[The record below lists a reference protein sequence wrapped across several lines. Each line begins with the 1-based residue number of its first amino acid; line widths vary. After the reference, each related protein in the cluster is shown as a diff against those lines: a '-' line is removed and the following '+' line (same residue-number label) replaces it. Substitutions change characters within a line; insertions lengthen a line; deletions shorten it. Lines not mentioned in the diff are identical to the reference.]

1 LALFVLFLNECS
13 FNKNNSFMPRTQQQ
27 FQVMQEESRAAILQA
42 ASELFAEQGFVHTS
56 VSAIAKRAGISQGLM
71 YNYFASKDEL
81 LRAIF
86 ERGWEDVQAS
96 FLVAAPKGAQ
106 RKEAEGKGTERP
118 SLFDFIE
125 NACRLTLK
133 HQSFWRL
140 LHSLRSQPAT
150 LERLGGRVREFEQM
164 ILVQLEAFCAA
175 SEPVLHTKEISHN
188 AQAEARLVFALVD
201 GICTHLV
208 RQPDTYPLNEV
219 LECLKPQYQSRFL

>member
-1 LALFVLFLNECS
+1 
-13 FNKNNSFMPRTQQQ
+13 MPRTQQQ

-42 ASELFAEQGFVHTS
+42 ASELFAEQGFAHTS

-96 FLVAAPKGAQ
+96 FLITAPKKAKQKGAGLQ
-106 RKEAEGKGTERP
+106 EAERP

-150 LERLGGRVREFEQM
+150 LERLGSKVQEFEQM
-164 ILVQLEAFCAA
+164 ILTQLEAFCTAT
-175 SEPVLHTKEISHN
+175 EPVGKTKGIPHN
-188 AQAEARLVFALVD
+188 SQAEARLIFALVD

-208 RQPDTYPLNEV
+208 RQPATYPLREV

>member
-1 LALFVLFLNECS
+1 
-13 FNKNNSFMPRTQQQ
+13 MPRTQRQ

-42 ASELFAEQGFVHTS
+42 ASELFAEQGFAHTS

-96 FLVAAPKGAQ
+96 FLIAAPNKAKQ
-106 RKEAEGKGTERP
+106 KEAGQKEVKRP

-150 LERLGGRVREFEQM
+150 LERLGGKVQEFERM
-164 ILVQLEAFCAA
+164 ILVQLEAFCTA
-175 SEPVLHTKEISHN
+175 SEPVGKTNNVPHN
-188 AQAEARLVFALVD
+188 PQAEARLIFALVD

-208 RQPDTYPLNEV
+208 RQPETYPLDEV

>member
-1 LALFVLFLNECS
+1 
-13 FNKNNSFMPRTQQQ
+13 
-27 FQVMQEESRAAILQA
+27 MQEESRAVILQA
-42 ASELFAEQGFVHTS
+42 ASELFAEQGFARTS

-96 FLVAAPKGAQ
+96 FLVAAPHGAERKGAEE
-106 RKEAEGKGTERP
+106 KGAEGKGIGRP

-150 LERLGGRVREFEQM
+150 LERLGGKVQEFEQM
-164 ILVQLEAFCAA
+164 ILVQLEAFCTA
-175 SEPVLHTKEISHN
+175 SEPIGKTNNVPHN
-188 AQAEARLVFALVD
+188 PQAEARLIFALVD

-208 RQPDTYPLNEV
+208 RQPDTYPLDDV